1 MRAEFPAI
9 QKPNKQ
15 KIFYLR
21 NKASSSSSS
30 NKLMNKMLWRCEQAI
45 CLRNLFEAEV
55 CVESLFAFGDNVV
68 GLWLW
73 GLVAACYILKRH
85 QTHTRLFALQ
95 HPTLGK
101 QNGWRSGRVI
111 NGGEDSLFV
120 NNNPIQDH
128 PSPSPLVDD
137 WPNKPLTGLLGC
149 WARFIHLELL
159 FSRRWV
165 TSCSRVERSIV
176 TFRRVSRK
184 NITLFGTFV
193 LKNEI
198 EYLYCFEPTLY
209 EEEFHC

>member
-1 MRAEFPAI
+1 
-9 QKPNKQ
+9 
-15 KIFYLR
+15 
-21 NKASSSSSS
+21 
-30 NKLMNKMLWRCEQAI
+30 MLWRCEQAI

-68 GLWLW
+68 GLWGG
-73 GLVAACYILKRH
+73 GLSQRVTYSRDTK
-85 QTHTRLFALQ
+85 HTQGFSHCSIQ
-95 HPTLGK
+95 PLGE

-111 NGGEDSLFV
+111 NGGENSLFV

-198 EYLYCFEPTLY
+198 EYLYCFKPTLY